1 MLAQSHSCGRIQ
13 SSHRSLVEGGLEP
26 FVMVNPNTAA
36 KEAANVVNDRNYE
49 ELWRRLKA
57 R

>member
-1 MLAQSHSCGRIQ
+1 
-13 SSHRSLVEGGLEP
+13 
-26 FVMVNPNTAA
+26 MVNPNTAG
-36 KEAANVVNDRNYE
+36 KEAANVANDHNYE